1 MRHLGGARVTIES
14 IEELTFLQVP
24 HFCRPISR
32 GGEQETAAGVEGHRG
47 GDVVMRIVVLQQTG
61 AAGVP
66 QLHKG
71 IIGSGGDALAIGM
84 EASVKYASG
93 EVLESMNALA

>member
-1 MRHLGGARVTIES
+1 
-14 IEELTFLQVP
+14 
-24 HFCRPISR
+24 
-32 GGEQETAAGVEGHRG
+32 
-47 GDVVMRIVVLQQTG
+47 MRIVVLQQTG

-71 IIGSGGDALAIGM
+71 IIGSGSDALAIGM